1 MHRGYLKTGAIL
13 GALSVALG
21 AFAAHKLKEMVDA
34 DAVSIF
40 ETGVRYQFYH
50 VFALLAV
57 GVLYMNFKSRVLKWA
72 GIFFIA
78 GILLFS
84 GSLYLLTYIH
94 ASGIEGMKW
103 VGPITPLGGVCF
115 IAGWI
120 LLFVAIASGDK
131 RLPAGQS

>member
-1 MHRGYLKTGAIL
+1 MHKGYLKTGAIL

-34 DAVSIF
+34 DAVAIF

-57 GVLYMNFKSRVLKWA
+57 GILYLNFAGKALKWA
-72 GIFFIA
+72 GIFFIL
-78 GILLFS
+78 GIILFS

-103 VGPITPLGGVCF
+103 VGPVTPLGGVCF
-115 IAGWI
+115 ITGWI
-120 LLFVAIASGDK
+120 LLFVAMASGNK
-131 RLPAGQS
+131 QLN